1 MKTDRDNEGLEAQPS
16 NGLRRTVGLWGA
28 VALAIGIVI
37 GAGILALPGLVF
49 REVGGVALLSWAM
62 DGLLVLPLLVV
73 LATLGRR
80 YPSAGGVVG
89 FVGASFPWAKAGSG
103 YVILSAFALGLPA
116 IAIAGSGYFVSVIPA
131 PVLSSVGLR
140 AHDAI
145 SLIAVF
151 VTVFVVGTAWFGGR
165 VASTLQNIVVTLLV
179 ACVVGVVMLSVPYW
193 QPIDWKVI
201 PSNGL
206 ADADAVKRVWYG
218 MSMAFFAFTGWEVLA
233 FTAEEFK
240 NPKRDFPLA
249 LAISFVF
256 IMLLYLGMGM
266 AVQSIVSPTDPLLGV
281 APMMVIVKHAA
292 GGMAALIMA
301 VIAIFIIITNLNGAV
316 WAASRLLF
324 DLARDDHAPRLFRN
338 VEPRSAVPRQAL
350 LGIGVLM
357 ILVLAL
363 YQWAWLDMS
372 TLLRVAGQNC
382 FLLYLA
388 STAVYIKVMQGIW
401 TRIFGSAAM
410 LICLV
415 FAAGFGGAL
424 LFAALVFVLPYVIKP
439 VGRLLS
445 VRA

>member
-1 MKTDRDNEGLEAQPS
+1 MDIDQAQEGLVTQPTH
-16 NGLRRTVGLWGA
+16 GLRKTVGLWGA
-28 VALAIGIVI
+28 VTLAIGIVV
-37 GAGILALPGLVF
+37 GAGVLALPGVVF
-49 REVGGVALLSWAM
+49 SEAGGVALLSWAM

-89 FVGASFPWAKAGSG
+89 FVGVSFPWAKAGSG

-116 IAIAGSGYFVSVIPA
+116 AAIAGAGYVVATIPT
-131 PVLSSVGLR
+131 PVLAGVGLR

-145 SLIAVF
+145 SLIAAL
-151 VTVFVVGTAWFGGR
+151 VTAFVVGTAWFGGR
-165 VASTLQNIVVTLLV
+165 VASTLQNIVVTLLI
-179 ACVVGVVMLSVPYW
+179 ACIVGVVMLSVPYW
-193 QPIDWKVI
+193 QPIDWTVL
-201 PSNGL
+201 PSNEL
-206 ADADAVKRVWYG
+206 ANAGTATRVWYG
-218 MSMAFFAFTGWEVLA
+218 MSIAFFAFTGWEVLA

-256 IMLLYLGMGM
+256 IMLLYLGIGM
-266 AVQSIVSPTDPLLGV
+266 AVQSIVSPNDPLLGV
-281 APMMVIVKHAA
+281 APLMVIVKHAA
-292 GGMAALIMA
+292 GGMAASIMA

-324 DLARDDHAPRLFRN
+324 DLARDDHAPRLFRH
-338 VEPRSAVPRQAL
+338 VESRSAVPRQAL

-357 ILVLAL
+357 MLVLAL
-363 YQWAWLDMS
+363 YQWSWLDLS

-401 TRIFGSAAM
+401 TRVFGCAAM

-424 LFAALVFVLPYVIKP
+424 LFATLVFVLPYVIKP
-439 VGRLLS
+439 AGRLLS
-445 VRA
+445 ARA